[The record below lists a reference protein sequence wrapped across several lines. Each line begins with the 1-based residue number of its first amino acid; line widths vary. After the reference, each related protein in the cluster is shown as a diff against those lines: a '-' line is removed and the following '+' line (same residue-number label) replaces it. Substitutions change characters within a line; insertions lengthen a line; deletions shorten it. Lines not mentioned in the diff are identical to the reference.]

1 MSDSVDGEVD
11 YKESYFKALEE
22 NEVIGNAASNLLEEN
37 NGLRMAL
44 EAELFSGEEFS
55 ALLDL
60 LMVVDPW
67 PKQVNRNV
75 IKNMANDEAIRLGY
89 WDWIDAYHNFER
101 K

>member
-11 YKESYFKALEE
+11 YKESYFKVLEE
-22 NEVIGNAASNLLEEN
+22 NEVIGNAANNLLEEN

-44 EAELFSGEEFS
+44 EAEIKSGEEFA

-67 PKQVNRNV
+67 PEQVNRDA
-75 IKNMANDEAIRLGY
+75 IKGMADSEAARLGY
-89 WDWIDAYHNFER
+89 KDWLDAYHNFER
-101 K
+101 